1 MRNYCV
7 YLYAISFILIVYE
20 SQQIYRT
27 WFNL

>member
-7 YLYAISFILIVYE
+7 YLHAISFILIAYE
-20 SQQIYRT
+20 YQQIYRT